1 MKKKKDDLVVKCI
14 QVASC
19 NWELFLAP
27 PHLWA
32 RANNLKYQG
41 FPIYKMRMK
50 GPCESLN
57 AWVLC
62 FPTERARENKIMAF
76 K

>member
-32 RANNLKYQG
+32 RANNLKSQG
-41 FPIYKMRMK
+41 FLIYKMRMK
-50 GPCESLN
+50 GL
-57 AWVLC
+57 V
-62 FPTERARENKIMAF
+62 RV
-76 K
+76 